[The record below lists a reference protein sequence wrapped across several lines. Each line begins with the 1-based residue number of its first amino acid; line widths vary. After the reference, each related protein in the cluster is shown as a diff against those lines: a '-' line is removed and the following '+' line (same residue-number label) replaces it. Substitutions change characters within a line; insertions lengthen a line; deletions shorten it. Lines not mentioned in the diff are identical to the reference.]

1 MEGIP
6 EVVNM
11 VKQKGGKPET
21 ILPFYG
27 GKVPASEAGFAMGP
41 MSRAM
46 DCGQVHSESGHCSE
60 FIVPALL
67 AATGLKE
74 KVTGKAF
81 ITSFVVGQEVL
92 LRIGNAYKA
101 ISHGG
106 PAGRGSGHSI
116 FGAVASVGKLIG
128 LGLEEL
134 ENAEGIAR
142 CMTQPHD
149 IALASPAT
157 LMLRIHHGFI
167 CQDAINACLLA
178 RRGITGPRQE
188 VLTGL
193 RGYLGLAKWETD
205 PRVLTE
211 GLGERWEM
219 LNVSMKRYSSC
230 MHTHS
235 AIDGILHQ
243 MKKYKFKPDAIAN
256 IDVEMPVQS
265 LPLVV
270 LPKEMKWNPQ
280 SEPECQF
287 SLPYTLATAAITQD
301 VFLTSY
307 TPQAMAREDVRKL
320 MTRIS
325 AREAPDLPAFAA
337 RLNTTLKNGE
347 QYSDEYLEV
356 KGTPQNPLTEQELIE
371 KFRKCVPY
379 SAYKLTPMA
388 VDSIIKGLM
397 NLEEVDDIVSTLLLP
412 LTPN

>member
-1 MEGIP
+1 
-6 EVVNM
+6 
-11 VKQKGGKPET
+11 
-21 ILPFYG
+21 
-27 GKVPASEAGFAMGP
+27 
-41 MSRAM
+41 
-46 DCGQVHSESGHCSE
+46 
-60 FIVPALL
+60 
-67 AATGLKE
+67 
-74 KVTGKAF
+74 
-81 ITSFVVGQEVL
+81 
-92 LRIGNAYKA
+92 
-101 ISHGG
+101 
-106 PAGRGSGHSI
+106 
-116 FGAVASVGKLIG
+116 
-128 LGLEEL
+128 
-134 ENAEGIAR
+134 
-142 CMTQPHD
+142 
-149 IALASPAT
+149 
-157 LMLRIHHGFI
+157 
-167 CQDAINACLLA
+167 
-178 RRGITGPRQE
+178 
-188 VLTGL
+188 
-193 RGYLGLAKWETD
+193 
-205 PRVLTE
+205 
-211 GLGERWEM
+211 
-219 LNVSMKRYSSC
+219 
-230 MHTHS
+230 
-235 AIDGILHQ
+235 
-243 MKKYKFKPDAIAN
+243 
-256 IDVEMPVQS
+256 MPVQS